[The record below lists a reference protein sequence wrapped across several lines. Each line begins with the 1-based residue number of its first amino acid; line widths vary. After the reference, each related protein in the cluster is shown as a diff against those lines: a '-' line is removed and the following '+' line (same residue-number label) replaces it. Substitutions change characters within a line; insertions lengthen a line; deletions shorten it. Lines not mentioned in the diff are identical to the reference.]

1 MKTTKDFVKQIS
13 KNGLYIILFL
23 CISAIG
29 IAGYVMYHT
38 SEPEVV
44 VNDVLEEIPSTTTI
58 SPYEPIEIPE
68 ATAKMEESEK
78 PVVKTEQNKVEETGP
93 QAFVT
98 AVRGKVLN
106 PFSGDEMVKSKTF
119 GDWRTHS
126 GIDISADEGDKV
138 CAIANGTVEK
148 VYEDEMMGYTVVIS
162 HRDGVVSTY
171 SNLMK
176 GVVAKIGQKVKAGD
190 VIGGVG
196 KSAMAESA
204 EDSHLHLETTKNG
217 EQIDPMSLIE

>member
-23 CISAIG
+23 CISVIG

-38 SEPEVV
+38 SEPEVP
-44 VNDVLEEIPSTTTI
+44 VNEIVEDIPDTVTI
-58 SPYEPIEIPE
+58 NPYEPVEIPE
-68 ATAKMEESEK
+68 ATAKMEEPVQKEEK
-78 PVVKTEQNKVEETGP
+78 PTPTKTEDEGP
-93 QAFVT
+93 QGFVT
-98 AVRGKVLN
+98 AVRGTVLN
-106 PFSGDEMVKSKTF
+106 AFSGDEMVKSKTF
-119 GDWRTHS
+119 NDWRTHA
-126 GIDISADEGDKV
+126 GIDIAADEGSEV
-138 CAIANGTVEK
+138 CAIARGTVEK

-162 HRDGVVSTY
+162 HENGITSTY

-196 KSAMAESA
+196 KSAVAESA
-204 EDSHLHLETTKNG
+204 EECHLHLETTKSG

>member
-29 IAGYVMYHT
+29 IAGYVMYHS
-38 SEPEVV
+38 SEPEVP
-44 VNDVLEEIPSTTTI
+44 VNQIVPDIPDKVTI
-58 SPYEPIEIPE
+58 DPYEPIELPE
-68 ATAKMEESEK
+68 ATAKMEETEK
-78 PVVKTEQNKVEETGP
+78 TVAKTEPIKESEEP
-93 QAFVT
+93 QGFVT
-98 AVRGKVLN
+98 AVSGKVLN

-119 GDWRTHS
+119 NDWRTHA
-126 GIDISADEGDKV
+126 GIDIAADEGSEV
-138 CAIANGTVEK
+138 YAIAGGTVEK
-148 VYEDEMMGYTVVIS
+148 VFEDEMMGYTVVIS
-162 HRDGVVSTY
+162 HRDGITSTY
-171 SNLMK
+171 CNLMK
-176 GVVAKIGQKVKAGD
+176 GVVVKVGQKVKAGD

-204 EDSHLHLETTKNG
+204 EVSHLHLETTKNG

>member
-29 IAGYVMYHT
+29 IAGYVMYH
-38 SEPEVV
+38 SGVPEVEV
-44 VNDVLEEIPSTTTI
+44 GEIVPDIPDTVTVD
-58 SPYEPIEIPE
+58 PYEPIEIPE
-68 ATAKMEESEK
+68 ATAKMEEAEK
-78 PVVKTEQNKVEETGP
+78 TVAKTEQVKEADEGP
-93 QAFVT
+93 QGFVT
-98 AVRGKVLN
+98 AVRGEVLN
-106 PFSGDEMVKSKTF
+106 PFSGEEMVKSKTF

-126 GIDISADEGDKV
+126 GIDIAADEGAEV
-138 CAIANGTVEK
+138 CAIANGTVEN
-148 VYEDEMMGYTVVIS
+148 VFEDEMMGYTVVIS

-204 EDSHLHLETTKNG
+204 EASHLHLETTKNG
-217 EQIDPMSLIE
+217 QQIDPMSLIE